1 MCFLSKWLFSIFLRR
16 GGAEDN
22 FVKLRGGA
30 GKLSVSHDSVFPG
43 EVPHTRPLSS
53 LASLATLEVS
63 SCSLIQMSQ
72 IVPVQHLRAA
82 FSVFLKGAVARS
94 RVDYLNRSSK
104 HICRNLL
111 EKYSARDFPNI
122 CTARKLED
130 GILFMSLCC
139 VV

>member
-1 MCFLSKWLFSIFLRR
+1 VSLNRCFCCSSIFLRR

-43 EVPHTRPLSS
+43 EVPHTRPLAS

-72 IVPVQHLRAA
+72 TIPLERLRAA
-82 FSVFLKGAVARS
+82 FSVFLEGPVTDARGLFKS
-94 RVDYLNRSSK
+94 PLETHGNPFGRYLAQDFSNTHEMKEATLYMPFRASK
-104 HICRNLL
+104 
-111 EKYSARDFPNI
+111 
-122 CTARKLED
+122 
-130 GILFMSLCC
+130 
-139 VV
+139 